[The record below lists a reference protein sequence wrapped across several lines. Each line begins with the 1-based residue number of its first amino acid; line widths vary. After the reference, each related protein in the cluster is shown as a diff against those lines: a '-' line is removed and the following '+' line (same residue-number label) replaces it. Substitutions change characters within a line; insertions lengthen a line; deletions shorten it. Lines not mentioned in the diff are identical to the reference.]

1 MGSRSPAVSDGH
13 IDNRY
18 RPAAAAAAGG
28 GGAFIIETETIAN
41 ISTGHGDTFSSSSFA
56 KINTSLLI
64 TVTELFYT

>member
-18 RPAAAAAAGG
+18 RPAAAAAGG

-41 ISTGHGDTFSSSSFA
+41 IRTGHGDTFSSSSFA

-64 TVTELFYT
+64 TELLYT

>member
-18 RPAAAAAAGG
+18 RPAAAGA

>member
-18 RPAAAAAAGG
+18 RPAAAAGA

-64 TVTELFYT
+64 TELFYT

>member
-18 RPAAAAAAGG
+18 RPAAAAAGC

-64 TVTELFYT
+64 TVTEPFYT